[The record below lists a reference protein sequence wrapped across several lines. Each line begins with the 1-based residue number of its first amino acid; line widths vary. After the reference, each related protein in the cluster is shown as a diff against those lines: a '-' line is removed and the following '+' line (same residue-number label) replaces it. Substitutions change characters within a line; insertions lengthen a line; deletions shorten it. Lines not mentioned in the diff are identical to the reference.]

1 MVEFYNICYIFIM
14 TTKLKITTIGNS
26 TGIILPK
33 EILEKL
39 RVTKGDTLFAIE
51 TSKGIEL
58 TPFNPQVAE
67 QMKLAEQVMRED
79 RDALRK
85 LAE

>member
-1 MVEFYNICYIFIM
+1 M
-14 TTKLKITTIGNS
+14 TNKLKITTIGNS

-33 EILEKL
+33 ELLEKL
-39 RVTKGDTLFAIE
+39 RVSKGDTLFAVE

-58 TPFNPQVAE
+58 TAYNPEVAE

-79 RDALRK
+79 RNALRK
-85 LAE
+85 LAQ

>member
-1 MVEFYNICYIFIM
+1 M
-14 TTKLKITTIGNS
+14 TNTLKLVSVGNS
-26 TGIILPK
+26 IGVTLPK
-33 EILEKL
+33 DILEKL
-39 RVTKGDTLFAIE
+39 RVNKGDSLFAVE

-58 TPFNPQVAE
+58 TPYNPELAE
-67 QMKLAEQVMRED
+67 QMAIAEQVMRED

>member
-1 MVEFYNICYIFIM
+1 M
-14 TTKLKITTIGNS
+14 TNKLKVTVIGNS
-26 TGIILPK
+26 TGVILPK
-33 EILEKL
+33 DILQKL
-39 RVTKGDTLFAIE
+39 RVSKGDTLFALE
-51 TSKGIEL
+51 TANGIEL
-58 TPFNPQVAE
+58 TPYNPELEQ

>member
-1 MVEFYNICYIFIM
+1 V
-14 TTKLKITTIGNS
+14 TRKLKITTIGNS
-26 TGIILPK
+26 TGVILPK

-39 RVTKGDTLFAIE
+39 RVSKGDTLFAVE

-58 TPFNPQVAE
+58 TPFNPEVAE

-85 LAE
+85 YA